1 MYCCG
6 VSLVVPTNVL
16 EGAVVV
22 LSFAIDV
29 VWSGPTHVSVAAPSG
44 SKKTYFNALNRL
56 WIEKRHRTFALQNA
70 NSALCRFRSNSAT
83 LTIAIIT
90 AGGNSKESTG
100 AMDKGFNAKCATRG
114 TDSSSFDAGNA
125 SWMYVW
131 NVVCIAFSMLIVC
144 ARDYTD
150 MNNVLCLHT
159 V

>member
-1 MYCCG
+1 MT
-6 VSLVVPTNVL
+6 TNVL

-29 VWSGPTHVSVAAPSG
+29 VWNGPNHVNVVATSG
-44 SKKTYFNALNRL
+44 SKKTYFSALNRL
-56 WIEKRHRTFALQNA
+56 WIEQRRRIFALQNVNGA
-70 NSALCRFRSNSAT
+70 SYRFGSNSAT

-90 AGGNSKESTG
+90 AGGSSKESTG

-131 NVVCIAFSMLIVC
+131 TVACIACSMLIVC
-144 ARDYTD
+144 A
-150 MNNVLCLHT
+150 
-159 V
+159 